1 MCSLLYPSRYCT
13 GVTCQVRSSAR
24 SGARGASLSGR
35 GAPAGPPRRQAT
47 AECAPG
53 DHYDRPRSGWERLC
67 VTGCTGQPLIGC
79 SGHRTHAVATLWV
92 LAGRSVHRAQT
103 PGGAAALRPPHSRR
117 SRLPCFGADSAAVVV
132 LSAVGGEGS
141 RRRPRR
147 GCVAQGLG
155 ERGARGGARSRRGR
169 SDADR
174 HRRATVALDGTGVL
188 RAGPARPTGHL
199 HRADLRLRHTRYGAG
214 MPVGV

>member
-1 MCSLLYPSRYCT
+1 M
-13 GVTCQVRSSAR
+13 SSPKLGAAGR
-24 SGARGASLSGR
+24 PRRVVVGARRTRRA
-35 GAPAGPPRRQAT
+35 PRRQAT

-92 LAGRSVHRAQT
+92 LAGRSVHRAHT

-132 LSAVGGEGS
+132 LSAVGEEGS
-141 RRRPRR
+141 RLVRDVGASLSGWEGAAR
-147 GCVAQGLG
+147 AAGLG
-155 ERGARGGARSRRGR
+155 
-169 SDADR
+169 ADEIDLMQ
-174 HRRATVALDGTGVL
+174 TVI
-188 RAGPARPTGHL
+188 
-199 HRADLRLRHTRYGAG
+199 
-214 MPVGV
+214 VGQP

>member
-1 MCSLLYPSRYCT
+1 M
-13 GVTCQVRSSAR
+13 SSPKLGAAGR
-24 SGARGASLSGR
+24 PRRVVVGARRTRRA
-35 GAPAGPPRRQAT
+35 PRRQAT

-79 SGHRTHAVATLWV
+79 SGHWAHAVATLWV
-92 LAGRSVHRAQT
+92 LAGRSVHRAHT

-132 LSAVGGEGS
+132 LSAVGEEGS
-141 RRRPRR
+141 RNRPRR
-147 GCVAQGLG
+147 GCGALGLG
-155 ERGARGGARSRRGR
+155 GRDARGGARGRRDR

-188 RAGPARPTGHL
+188 WAGPAMCIVRPN
-199 HRADLRLRHTRYGAG
+199 RALICVCAARVTARGCWSARSG
-214 MPVGV
+214 PR

>member
-24 SGARGASLSGR
+24 VVGRAPAARRCRGA
-35 GAPAGPPRRQAT
+35 AHPPAPRRQAT

-92 LAGRSVHRAQT
+92 LAGRSVHRAHT
-103 PGGAAALRPPHSRR
+103 PGGAAALRPAHSRR

-132 LSAVGGEGS
+132 LSAVGEEGS
-141 RRRPRR
+141 RRRPRSWR
-147 GCVAQGLG
+147 VALGLG
-155 ERGARGGARSRRGR
+155 GRGARGGARGRRGR

-174 HRRATVALDGTGVL
+174 HRRATVALDG
-188 RAGPARPTGHL
+188 P
-199 HRADLRLRHTRYGAG
+199 GA
-214 MPVGV
+214 